1 MGQSSWW
8 WPMPG
13 AALSPS
19 ATSLTSPLAVQTS
32 SNPWGWT
39 RGEATATPSVTANQ
53 ANISRV
59 SQNEERSACM
69 GRDYGLGAG
78 AGAGFGAGVDRV
90 PLRFRSEE
98 HTAGLQ

>member
-1 MGQSSWW
+1 
-8 WPMPG
+8 MPG

-69 GRDYGLGAG
+69 SRDYGLAG
-78 AGAGFGAGVDRV
+78 AGVNRLPPSLTPA
-90 PLRFRSEE
+90 FRPRLANQPWFISS
-98 HTAGLQ
+98 T